1 MESEEEVQ
9 FSSKRKAKAEAAETA
24 EVPLVPSKPMKDF
37 EGNTIVM
44 IDGMCGSGV

>member
-9 FSSKRKAKAEAAETA
+9 FSSKRKAKAEAESA

-44 IDGMCGSGV
+44 IDGGCGWEA

>member
-9 FSSKRKAKAEAAETA
+9 FSSKRKAKAEAESA
-24 EVPLVPSKPMKDF
+24 LVPSKPMKDF

-44 IDGMCGSGV
+44 IDGGCGWEA